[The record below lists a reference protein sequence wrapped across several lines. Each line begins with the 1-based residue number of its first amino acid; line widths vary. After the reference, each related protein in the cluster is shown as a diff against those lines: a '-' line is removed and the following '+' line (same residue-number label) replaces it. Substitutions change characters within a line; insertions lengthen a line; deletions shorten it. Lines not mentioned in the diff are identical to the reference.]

1 MYRFSLTIN
10 DFLSSGSWTNVNLTS
25 IKSFARI
32 GCCETGQSIVGS
44 GLSILV
50 FFADGTFD
58 GNQKL
63 DNSLS
68 FPFAIFETD
77 GTDELVLG
85 VSVNRFN

>member
-1 MYRFSLTIN
+1 M
-10 DFLSSGSWTNVNLTS
+10 
-25 IKSFARI
+25 
-32 GCCETGQSIVGS
+32 VGS
-44 GLSILV
+44 GLTILV

-77 GTDELVLG
+77 VNDELVLG
-85 VSVNRFN
+85 VSAKGFH